1 MKKAIILTLDMGTSS
16 VRAMLFDAQG
26 RALPDAEVQ
35 LPYAQRTTGDGG
47 VEADAETLLELTVSC
62 VAQLLRRTDKET
74 RDRLAG
80 VGISCFWHSLVGVG
94 EDSRAMTAVY
104 SWADTRAQ
112 GQAQTLHGEIAE
124 REYHAR
130 TGCVL
135 HTSYWPAKLRWLRET
150 QPDAYG
156 KVKHWMGFGEYVAL
170 RLFGQAT
177 CSLSMASG
185 TGLFDQNKADWDM
198 PTLQA
203 LSLAAEQL
211 NPLTD
216 RTQPQSGLMKEW
228 AKPLAALQTL
238 PWFPA
243 VGDGA
248 CSNAG
253 SGAMDA
259 SRIAI
264 NVGTSGAMRVAV
276 EAGQVDIPSG
286 LFCYRIDKQRFLVGG
301 AFANGGNV
309 YAWESETLQLGD
321 RKVMSR
327 RLGTM
332 PPDGHGLTVLPFWA
346 GERSPGWHVG
356 ARATM
361 TGMNLHTTPLDILR
375 ASLEAVAY
383 QFAAVH
389 DLLLAQYPSAQE
401 IVASGGALVHD
412 PTWIQVMADVFGVP
426 VTASKVFEASSRGAA
441 LLALNSLGLL
451 DNFSDAPAYLGRAYK
466 PDPAR
471 HEIYQKARA
480 RHEALYAK
488 MLGEKSQV

>member
-1 MKKAIILTLDMGTSS
+1 MKKALILTLDMGTSS
-16 VRAMLFDAQG
+16 VRAMLFDARG

-35 LPYAQRTTGDGG
+35 LPYAQRTTADGG
-47 VEADAETLLELTVSC
+47 VEAEAETLLALTVSC
-62 VAQLLRRTDKET
+62 VQQLLQKMDKET
-74 RDRLAG
+74 QGRLAG

-94 EDSRAMTAVY
+94 DDSHAVTPVY

-112 GQAQTLHGEIAE
+112 KQAQALPGKIDEKA
-124 REYHAR
+124 YHAR

-135 HTSYWPAKLRWLRET
+135 HTSYWPAKLRWLGET
-150 QPDAYG
+150 NPENYG
-156 KVKHWMGFGEYVAL
+156 KVRRWMGFGEYVAL
-170 RLFGQAT
+170 RLFGQT
-177 CSLSMASG
+177 SCSLSMASG
-185 TGLFDQNKADWDM
+185 TGLFDQNKAEWDTS
-198 PTLQA
+198 TLHI
-203 LSLAAEQL
+203 LSLTPEHL

-216 RTQPQSGLMKEW
+216 RTQPQSGLTKEW
-228 AKPLAALQTL
+228 AKPLAALQAL

-248 CSNAG
+248 CSNIG
-253 SGAMDA
+253 SGAADA

-276 EAGQVDIPSG
+276 EAEKVDIPSG

-309 YAWESETLQLGD
+309 YAWESETLQLGE
-321 RKVMSR
+321 RKAMSR

-356 ARATM
+356 ARATV
-361 TGMNLHTTPLDILR
+361 TGMNLHTTPLDILQ

-383 QFAAVH
+383 QFAAIH
-389 DLLLAQYPSAQE
+389 TILTAQFPSARE

-412 PTWIQVMADVFGVP
+412 PAWIQVMADVFGVP

-451 DNFSDAPAYLGRAYK
+451 KDFADAPTYLGHAYA
-466 PDPAR
+466 PNPAR
-471 HEIYQKARA
+471 HVVYQKGRT

-488 MLGEKSQV
+488 MLGKQ